1 MTSDQGPGTSQQSTT
16 TYTLH
21 PFFTHHAP
29 RTTHHAPPIT
39 NYQLPLITDN

>member
-1 MTSDQGPGTSQQSTT
+1 MTSQQSTT

-29 RTTHHAPPIT
+29 RTTHHPTT
-39 NYQLPLITDN
+39 NYQLPITTLSLIKLQISA